1 MNRNAATVLGIPLLA
16 GLLASPL
23 HAEDLLQIYQEA
35 LGYDAQYAAAKY
47 QMEAGLERLPQAR
60 AGLLPN
66 VALSGN
72 STYND
77 NDITFRTDPPQG
89 GTRKFNT
96 NAYQVQLSQPLF
108 RWQNWVQYDQAKIQ
122 VAQAEAQYL
131 VAKQELILRVVRA
144 YFDVLLAEVN
154 LAVARQSQE
163 AIGQQLEQAK
173 KNFEVGVAT
182 ITDTYEAQSRLDLAT
197 AQAIAAESDLAVKRY
212 ALQVI
217 VGKVPETLRTLRRG
231 VDIQRPQPDDMRKW
245 AESAEQNN
253 YLVQIQQ
260 MQTQVSKL
268 EVDRTRAGHYP
279 TVDLV
284 ATYGQSSAG
293 SSLAGVVGIG
303 NDLTAGTIG
312 VQVNVPIYQGGA
324 VVSRTREAVALNEK
338 SAQDL
343 DTARRNAAQ
352 NARQAYLGVTSGLAQ
367 VGALRQAVV
376 SSTSSFESNKLGYEV
391 GVRINIDV
399 LNAQNQVAV
408 AERDLARAVYDTLI
422 AQLQLKAAAGTLGD
436 EDVRA
441 INDLLQKSGPNRS
454 PPGIRLGW
462 ISAAGA

>member
-1 MNRNAATVLGIPLLA
+1 MKTKTKSALLA
-16 GLLASPL
+16 AAIGGMFASAPL

-35 LGYDAQYAAAKY
+35 LGYDALYAAAKY
-47 QMEAGLERLPQAR
+47 QMEAGQQRLPQAR

-66 VALSGN
+66 VQLGGN
-72 STYND
+72 STYNM

-89 GTRKFNT
+89 GTRNFNT
-96 NAYQVQLSQPLF
+96 NSFQVQLSQPLF

-131 VAKQELILRVVRA
+131 NARQDLILRVVQA
-144 YFDVLLAEVN
+144 YLDVLLAEVN
-154 LAVARQSQE
+154 LRVTKQSQE

-182 ITDTYEAQSRLDLAT
+182 ITDTYEAQSRLDLAN
-197 AQAIAAESDLAVKRY
+197 AQAIAAENDLAVKRD
-212 ALQVI
+212 ALRVI
-217 VGKVPETLRTLRRG
+217 VGKVPERLKTFRRD
-231 VDIQRPQPDDMRKW
+231 VELQRPQPPDIRKW

-260 MQTQVSKL
+260 MQTQVAKL
-268 EVDRTRAGHYP
+268 EVDRARAGHYP

-293 SSLAGVVGIG
+293 SSLAGVVGVG
-303 NDLTAGTIG
+303 NDLTSTTVG
-312 VQVNVPIYQGGA
+312 VQFNLPIFQGGA
-324 VVSRTREAVALNEK
+324 VVSRTREAAALSEK
-338 SAQDL
+338 AIQDL
-343 DTARRNAAQ
+343 DQARRSAAQ
-352 NARQAYLGVTSGLAQ
+352 TARQAYLGVTNGLAQ
-367 VGALRQAVV
+367 IGALRQAVV
-376 SSTSSFESNKLGYEV
+376 SSNSSFESNKLGYEV

-408 AERDLARAVYDTLI
+408 AERDLARSVYDTII
-422 AQLQLKAAAGTLGD
+422 AQFRLKAAAGTLGD

-441 INDLLQKSGPNRS
+441 INALLEP
-454 PPGIRLGW
+454 
-462 ISAAGA
+462 